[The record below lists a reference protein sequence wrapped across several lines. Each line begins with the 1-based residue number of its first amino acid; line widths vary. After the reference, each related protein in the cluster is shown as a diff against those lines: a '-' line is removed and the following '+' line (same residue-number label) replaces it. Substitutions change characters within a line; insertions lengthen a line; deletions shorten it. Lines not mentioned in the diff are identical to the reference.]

1 MSESTSQDKSEKASP
16 QKIKKAKNEGQ
27 IPRAKEFTTAVI
39 FLSVTIY
46 FYSKLSKIWQT
57 IVEIFRYNMV
67 LNKESLA
74 SPHQMIEQ
82 VGHTLALL
90 VEMLIPLFLVIVII
104 TIVSTLIL
112 GGWLFRP
119 ANIQPKLSKINPI
132 SGLKRMFSSRS
143 LVELLKSSL
152 KVMVIFTVL
161 YTYLDTNLQSLLGIQ
176 SLPLNQGVNLTMS
189 ILFKGLLL
197 MAVTLLIFG
206 ALDIPYQR
214 WEHLKQLKMTKQE
227 IKEEYKNN
235 EGRPEVKQRIRQI
248 QQQFARRKIEKM
260 VPTADVVIVNP
271 THYAVALKYDTHL
284 SEAPFVVAKGID
296 ETAMHI
302 QRIAKE
308 NQVEIV
314 NSPPLTRSIYYTT
327 AIEQTIPSQLYI
339 AVAYILTYVLQ
350 LKAFR
355 KGQGDKPHQLPSFS
369 IPKHLQH

>member
-82 VGHTLALL
+82 IGHTLALL

-143 LVELLKSSL
+143 LV
-152 KVMVIFTVL
+152 VL
-161 YTYLDTNLQSLLGIQ
+161 
-176 SLPLNQGVNLTMS
+176 
-189 ILFKGLLL
+189 
-197 MAVTLLIFG
+197 
-206 ALDIPYQR
+206 
-214 WEHLKQLKMTKQE
+214 
-227 IKEEYKNN
+227 
-235 EGRPEVKQRIRQI
+235 
-248 QQQFARRKIEKM
+248 
-260 VPTADVVIVNP
+260 
-271 THYAVALKYDTHL
+271 
-284 SEAPFVVAKGID
+284 
-296 ETAMHI
+296 
-302 QRIAKE
+302 
-308 NQVEIV
+308 
-314 NSPPLTRSIYYTT
+314 
-327 AIEQTIPSQLYI
+327 
-339 AVAYILTYVLQ
+339 
-350 LKAFR
+350 
-355 KGQGDKPHQLPSFS
+355 
-369 IPKHLQH
+369 